1 MPIDFPSSPTTNQT
15 YTYNNKVWVYSGTAW
30 VGGTVISALPAGS
43 MQMYAGTATQTVSA
57 GVVTTTAPSGW
68 LLANGNAISRTTYSS
83 LFSAIGTTYGTGD
96 GSTTFNLPDLRGR
109 LPMGAGTGVGLNASG
124 TGVTSGTA
132 MTARALGAWF
142 GEETHLL
149 TTAEL
154 ASHTHANTVSGGSTG
169 SMSANA
175 SHTHDIRM
183 RADNSIV
190 SGNYVLATSGTS
202 VTYNS
207 TSTGGTNGGGAGN
220 GDGKSVAT
228 NTDHT
233 HTFTPSISNASAGSG
248 SRHDTIPPCVVVNYL
263 IKI

>member
-15 YTYNNKVWVYSGTAW
+15 YTYNNKVWVYSGIAW

-68 LLANGNAISRTTYSS
+68 LLANGDAISRTTYSS
-83 LFSAIGTTYGTGD
+83 LFSAIGTTYGTGN

-109 LPMGAGTGVGLNASG
+109 LPMGSGTGVGLNASG

-154 ASHTHANTVSGGSTG
+154 ASHTHANTVSGGTTG
-169 SMSANA
+169 AMNSNA
-175 SHTHDIRM
+175 SHAHLQASRQ
-183 RADNSIV
+183 
-190 SGNYVLATSGTS
+190 GTSGGLYGVVDS
-202 VTYNS
+202 ANS
-207 TSTGGTNGGGAGN
+207 GSSGQPYT
-220 GDGKSVAT
+220 AT
-228 NTDHT
+228 VNTDHT
-233 HTFTPSISNASAGSG
+233 HNFTPSISNASAGSD
-248 SRHDTIPPCVVVNYL
+248 SRHATIPPCVVVNYL

>member
-1 MPIDFPSSPTTNQT
+1 
-15 YTYNNKVWVYSGTAW
+15 

-68 LLANGNAISRTTYSS
+68 LLANGDAISRTTYSS
-83 LFSAIGTTYGTGD
+83 LFSAIGTTYGTGN

-109 LPMGAGTGVGLNASG
+109 LPMGSGTGVGLNASG

-154 ASHTHANTVSGGSTG
+154 ASHTHANTVSGGTTSG
-169 SMSANA
+169 MSANTVHNH
-175 SHTHDIRM
+175 SVD
-183 RADNSIV
+183 RAAWTNSG
-190 SGNYVLATSGTS
+190 SAPYTF
-202 VTYNS
+202 
-207 TSTGGTNGGGAGN
+207 TGGGSNIALQNIGINNSA
-220 GDGKSVAT
+220 SL
-228 NTDHT
+228 DHT
-233 HTFTPSISNASAGSG
+233 HTFTPSISNASAGSN
-248 SRHDTIPPCVVVNYL
+248 SRHAIIPPCVVVNYL

>member
-43 MQMYAGTATQTVSA
+43 MQMYAASVTQSTSV

-68 LLANGNAISRTTYSS
+68 LLANGDAVSRTTYDS
-83 LFSAIGTTYGTGD
+83 LFSAIGTTYGTGN

-109 LPMGAGTGVGLNASG
+109 LPMGVGTGVGLNASG
-124 TGVTSGTA
+124 TGVTSGSA

-149 TTAEL
+149 TTSEL
-154 ASHTHANTVSGGSTG
+154 ASHSHANTVSGGSTG

-175 SHTHDIRM
+175 SHSHTL
-183 RADNSIV
+183 A
-190 SGNYVLATSGTS
+190 NYSSSAGSGTYNIANRS
-202 VTYNS
+202 GGNTDQLSTNS
-207 TSTGGTNGGGAGN
+207 TNI
-220 GDGKSVAT
+220 
-228 NTDHT
+228 DHT
-233 HTFTPSISNASAGSG
+233 HTFTPSISNANAGSD
-248 SRHDTIPPCVVVNYL
+248 SRHATIPPVLVMNFI
-263 IKI
+263 IKT

>member
-68 LLANGNAISRTTYSS
+68 LLANGDAISRTTYSS
-83 LFSAIGTTYGTGD
+83 LFSAIGTTYGAGD
-96 GSTTFNLPDLRGR
+96 SSTTFNLPDLRGR
-109 LPMGAGTGVGLNASG
+109 LPMGAGTGAGLNASG

-149 TTAEL
+149 TTSEL
-154 ASHTHANTVSGGSTG
+154 ASHTHANTVGSSAGGSNSITG
-169 SMSANA
+169 AMSANA
-175 SHTHDIRM
+175 
-183 RADNSIV
+183 
-190 SGNYVLATSGTS
+190 
-202 VTYNS
+202 
-207 TSTGGTNGGGAGN
+207 
-220 GDGKSVAT
+220 
-228 NTDHT
+228 DHT
-233 HTFTPSISNASAGSG
+233 HYLDMSAYNGTGNYTAVGYNGPLYTNNGQTKSTNIAHTHAIG
-248 SRHDTIPPCVVVNYL
+248 INNVAEGGNSRHAIVPPCVVVNYL

>member
-43 MQMYAGTATQTVSA
+43 MQMYAGTATQTVSL

-109 LPMGAGTGVGLNASG
+109 LPMGSGTGVGLNASG

-154 ASHTHANTVSGGSTG
+154 ASHTHANTVSGGNTSSAG
-169 SMSANA
+169 SHFHSFGRPAI
-175 SHTHDIRM
+175 SF
-183 RADNSIV
+183 NSP
-190 SGNYVLATSGTS
+190 SGNFSVGTP
-202 VTYNS
+202 
-207 TSTGGTNGGGAGN
+207 AGSLHRFSDS
-220 GDGKSVAT
+220 DGVNDTDTVA
-228 NTDHT
+228 DHL
-233 HTFTPSISNASAGSG
+233 HTFTPSISNVAAGSD
-248 SRHDTIPPCVVVNYL
+248 SRHATIPPVLVMNFI
-263 IKI
+263 IKT

>member
-1 MPIDFPSSPTTNQT
+1 MPIDFPSSPTINQT

-68 LLANGNAISRTTYSS
+68 LLANGDAISRTTYSS
-83 LFSAIGTTYGTGD
+83 LFSAIGTTYGTGN

-109 LPMGAGTGVGLNASG
+109 LPMGSGTGVGLNASG

-154 ASHTHANTVSGGSTG
+154 ASHTHANTVSGGTTSG
-169 SMSANA
+169 MSANTVHNH
-175 SHTHDIRM
+175 SVD
-183 RADNSIV
+183 RAAWTNSG
-190 SGNYVLATSGTS
+190 SAPYTF
-202 VTYNS
+202 
-207 TSTGGTNGGGAGN
+207 TGGGSNIALQNIGINNSA
-220 GDGKSVAT
+220 SL
-228 NTDHT
+228 DHT
-233 HTFTPSISNASAGSG
+233 HTFTPSISNASAGSN
-248 SRHDTIPPCVVVNYL
+248 SRHAIIPPCVVVNYL

>member
-154 ASHTHANTVSGGSTG
+154 ASHSHANTVSGGTTSG
-169 SMSANA
+169 MSANTTHAHKLQNRA
-175 SHTHDIRM
+175 S
-183 RADNSIV
+183 
-190 SGNYVLATSGTS
+190 SGAGG
-202 VTYNS
+202 TYNIYDRVGNNTTDLYTDYSS
-207 TSTGGTNGGGAGN
+207 TE
-220 GDGKSVAT
+220 
-228 NTDHT
+228 HT

>member
-43 MQMYAGTATQTVSA
+43 MQMYAGTATQTVSV

-68 LLANGNAISRTTYSS
+68 LLANGDAISRTTYSS
-83 LFSAIGTTYGTGD
+83 LFSSIGTTYGTGD

-124 TGVTSGTA
+124 TGVTSGSA

-149 TTAEL
+149 TTSEL
-154 ASHTHANTVSGGSTG
+154 ASHTHANTVSGGTTG

-175 SHTHDIRM
+175 SHYH
-183 RADNSIV
+183 S
-190 SGNYVLATSGTS
+190 LANMSS
-202 VTYNS
+202 
-207 TSTGGTNGGGAGN
+207 STGVGVYNITNRSGGN
-220 GDGKSVAT
+220 TDTLYTNST

-233 HTFTPSISNASAGSG
+233 HTFTPSISNVSAGSD
-248 SRHDTIPPCVVVNYL
+248 SRHATIPPVLVMNFI
-263 IKI
+263 IKT

>member
-43 MQMYAGTATQTVSA
+43 MQMYAGTATQTVSV

-68 LLANGNAISRTTYSS
+68 LLANGDAISRTTYSS

-149 TTAEL
+149 TTSEL
-154 ASHTHANTVSGGSTG
+154 ASHTHANTVSGGTTG

-175 SHTHDIRM
+175 SHSH
-183 RADNSIV
+183 S
-190 SGNYVLATSGTS
+190 LANMSS
-202 VTYNS
+202 
-207 TSTGGTNGGGAGN
+207 STGVGVYNITNRSGGN
-220 GDGKSVAT
+220 TDTLYTNST

-233 HTFTPSISNASAGSG
+233 HTFTPSISNANAGSD
-248 SRHDTIPPCVVVNYL
+248 SRHATIPPCVVVNYL